1 MYELCREAYR
11 AKGKGQRARGST
23 YETRIHIY
31 SFNGRIFFCIMQFS
45 RGAPI
50 LSDVVWNIGSNSTRE
65 EKQSKKKKKRGEKKK
80 ESAMFLC
87 VAENGMITRDT
98 NNREGDASLWETTLL
113 KRRIIIIVT
122 RSYGGRRIVKVLSG
136 EEFWTGSKPA
146 REFRKF
152 KLHGHTRKKL
162 AGINHHRLK

>member
-1 MYELCREAYR
+1 
-11 AKGKGQRARGST
+11 
-23 YETRIHIY
+23 
-31 SFNGRIFFCIMQFS
+31 
-45 RGAPI
+45 
-50 LSDVVWNIGSNSTRE
+50 
-65 EKQSKKKKKRGEKKK
+65 
-80 ESAMFLC
+80 
-87 VAENGMITRDT
+87 MITRDT